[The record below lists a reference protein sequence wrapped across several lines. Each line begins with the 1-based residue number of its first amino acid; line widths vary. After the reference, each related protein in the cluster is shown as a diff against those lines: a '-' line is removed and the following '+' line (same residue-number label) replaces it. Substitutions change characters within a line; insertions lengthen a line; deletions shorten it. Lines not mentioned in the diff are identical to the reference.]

1 MIVKLQ
7 KLSSLAI
14 LPQRMTPHASG
25 FDLFACLEQPLTI
38 APGQRTAVSTGIA
51 LEIPSGYE
59 GQVRPRSGLALKQG
73 LGVVNSPGT
82 IDADYRGEVRVI
94 LINMGNEPVEISPQM
109 RIAQL
114 VFCPVEYPELL
125 LTDTLEGSHRD
136 SGGFGHTGQ

>member
-7 KLSSLAI
+7 KLSPLAI
-14 LPQRMTPHASG
+14 IPQRMTPHASG

-59 GQVRPRSGLALKQG
+59 GQVRPRSGLALKLG

-82 IDADYRGEVRVI
+82 IDADYRGEVQVI